1 MATKATRKSSTK
13 PSFSDDERAAMK
25 AYSQELKTQKSRG
38 GSSTKSEG
46 EADLL
51 AKIAEMSDDDRALA
65 ERFHAIV
72 SEVAPELTPRTWYG
86 MPAYAKNGKVVC
98 HFKNAAKFKTR
109 YATIGFSDQ
118 AALDDGDIW
127 PTEYAITKIT
137 PATEKK
143 IIELIE
149 RAVS

>member
-1 MATKATRKSSTK
+1 MATKTTGTAKNDG
-13 PSFSDDERAAMK
+13 FSADERAAMK
-25 AYSQELKTQKSRG
+25 AHADELKAQRSRG
-38 GSSTKSEG
+38 GSTSKTDG
-46 EADLL
+46 EADVL
-51 AKIAEMSDDDRALA
+51 AKIAEMNDVDRALA
-65 ERFHAIV
+65 TRFHDIV
-72 SEVAPELTPRTWYG
+72 SETAPELTPRTWYG

-143 IIELIE
+143 IIELVR
-149 RAVS
+149 RAAG